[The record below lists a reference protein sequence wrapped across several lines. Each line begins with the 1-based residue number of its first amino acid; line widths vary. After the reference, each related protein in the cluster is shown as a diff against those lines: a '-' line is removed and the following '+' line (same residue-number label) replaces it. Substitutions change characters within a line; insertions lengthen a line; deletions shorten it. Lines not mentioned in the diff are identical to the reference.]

1 MKTTMKKKYL
11 IFAAAALTLAA
22 CSNDDENLNG
32 GPVELRLSSS
42 LEVQTR
48 AATDIQ
54 GSAFETGQS
63 VDVFIHEHV
72 TSGAAT
78 TTYPQPLVYTTGA
91 SGAMTPSTQP
101 YFPSSGNG
109 VTICAYYPSDM
120 VDNIDAGTTATFTVK
135 DDQSLK
141 ENYMASDLM
150 YGVPQNGNPV
160 KRTTDAVGIG
170 FTHLLSKVSVNLTAG
185 DGNPNL
191 TGATVELLN
200 VLPTTTL
207 TTAEGSIS
215 EATGAAT
222 DITVFTADATTS
234 KGSAIVPPQ
243 TLGAQFVKVTLAD
256 GGELIG
262 KLNDSST
269 PDLKGGNEYTYNI
282 TVNLT
287 ALSITATITP
297 WGDGDT
303 LDGSATMQ

>member
-1 MKTTMKKKYL
+1 MKTTIKKKYL

-22 CSNDDENLNG
+22 CSNDENLNG

-63 VDVFIHEHV
+63 VDVFIHEYV

-78 TTYPQPLVYTTGA
+78 TTYPQPLAYTT
-91 SGAMTPSTQP
+91 
-101 YFPSSGNG
+101 SSGNG

-287 ALSITATITP
+287 ALSITASITP